1 MTSPAAPRW
10 SDPKAAFAEYRPGLS
25 AYLHYFYD
33 LRASRERKPLPDLD
47 PEAGAELPSQL
58 EKALRK
64 MIEESFG

>member
-10 SDPKAAFAEYRPGLS
+10 SDPEAAFAEYRPGLS

-47 PEAGAELPSQL
+47 PEAGAELPFRF
-58 EKALRK
+58 EEALRDL
-64 MIEESFG
+64 IDESLR